1 MIQAIVAT
9 TCKTYHIPLIVVA
22 DTTKF
27 SKEVRLE
34 SIAKNEINNPNS
46 FRPSMLP
53 SVSTSKVENNWILE
67 NHENIEQ

>member
-1 MIQAIVAT
+1 M
-9 TCKTYHIPLIVVA
+9 VA